1 MSAFAVAIM
10 LAAYFPYVSISAPAI
25 AGLAIMLVFIET
37 GFSYAMGSFLISA
50 VLSFIFCEKEAATLF
65 ALVFGIY
72 PILKSFFEKI
82 KNRVLEYVVKL
93 LYLNIS
99 AAGAYFIT
107 VFVFG
112 IPFDETGI
120 KWIVYAFVAFYNV
133 FFVLYDICLSK
144 ITLFYLNKYHQR
156 FVRLFGR
163 LK

>member
-10 LAAYFPYVSISAPAI
+10 FAAYFPYVSISAPAI

-50 VLSFIFCEKEAATLF
+50 VLSFIFCEIEAATLF

-93 LYLNIS
+93 LYPNIS

-120 KWIVYAFVAFYNV
+120 KWVVYAFVAFYNV

-144 ITLFYLNKYHQR
+144 ITLFYLNKYHKR